1 MRYSVFSRQA
11 SVLCGRNFEEFDQS
25 GKHPLDLNNVFLKP
39 SLNRDS
45 QCSQVSRE
53 AQKIF
58 HFTPETHR
66 HMQEPLEV
74 DPASDDYGRSKC

>member
-1 MRYSVFSRQA
+1 MQYSVFSRKS
-11 SVLCGRNFEEFDQS
+11 SVLCGRYFEAFDQS

-58 HFTPETHR
+58 HFTRGTHR

-74 DPASDDYGRSKC
+74 DPASADYGRSKC